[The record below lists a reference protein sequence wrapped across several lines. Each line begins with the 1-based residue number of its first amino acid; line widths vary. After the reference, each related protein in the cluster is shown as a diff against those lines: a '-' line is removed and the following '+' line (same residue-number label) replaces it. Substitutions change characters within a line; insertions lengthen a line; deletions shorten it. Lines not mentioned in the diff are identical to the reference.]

1 MTKLRGFYLI
11 LIAVALHVTAYF
23 LAWNV
28 GHDVGYLSGYNQ
40 AILEGKV
47 EVQCTFP
54 CRDGRTREPGE
65 Q

>member
-1 MTKLRGFYLI
+1 MFYLV
-11 LIAVALHVTAYF
+11 LIAVAMHVTAYF
-23 LAWNV
+23 YSWNI
-28 GHDVGYLSGYNQ
+28 GHDVGYISGYNT

-47 EVQCTFP
+47 EVQCKFP